1 MSGFLSNLLSKF
13 KKNSPAAQAEP
24 TAKAAARRAEKE
36 SRPRRQPGHSAP
48 ACQKIVSALDEL
60 AASNQVLNLHKKD
73 VGGTVSY
80 YIGERKILYIIK
92 DLEPP
97 RTVFLFSRADSLA
110 REMGARGLKALS
122 RNEAKSRGYGSAKAV
137 YTGTDAAVVVQMVQ
151 SLRQ

>member
-1 MSGFLSNLLSKF
+1 MSNFLSNLLSKF
-13 KKNSPAAQAEP
+13 KKNSPAAQAEQ
-24 TAKAAARRAEKE
+24 TAKAATRRAEKE
-36 SRPRRQPGHSAP
+36 SRPRRQPGQSTP

-60 AASNQVLNLHKKD
+60 AASNQVINLHKKD
-73 VGGTVSY
+73 TGGTVSY

-92 DLEPP
+92 DMEPP

-110 REMGARGLKALS
+110 REMGARGLRALS

-151 SLRQ
+151 GLRQ